1 MDVHF
6 SDLEGFFVG
15 GKAALA
21 GVLRGLGADFTNT
34 VYDDTRAVPNASD
47 MLELIGRT
55 GNEFGVIVQCRDILT
70 EAIDGASNRRARSYV
85 YAIRAGQRYSDGAN
99 EDAFA
104 GRVEAID
111 NALAA
116 LSTLQ
121 VTVDDL
127 PIVFNVEAIESL
139 SPIDVVPNVNYELL
153 GHYCGRQ
160 IQLSYPTQGVCI
172 G

>member
-6 SDLEGFFVG
+6 SDLDGFFVA

-21 GVLRGLGADFTNT
+21 VVLRGIGSAFTDT

-55 GNEFGVIVQCRDILT
+55 GNEFGVIVQCRDMLT
-70 EAIDGASNRRARSYV
+70 EAIEGAAERRSRGYL

-99 EDAFA
+99 EDVFA

-111 NALAA
+111 NSLAS

-127 PIVFNVEAIESL
+127 PIVFKVEAIESL
-139 SPIDVVPNVNYELL
+139 SPIDIVTNANYELV

-160 IQLSYPTQGVCI
+160 IQLSYPSQGVCI